1 MKTGY
6 SLWDIKTILVTLMV
20 WGGRCKTR
28 QKYVKDI
35 KEITYWHDYLGKKT
49 KTKYDNN
56 KLVIKPKLFNMN
68 G

>member
-1 MKTGY
+1 
-6 SLWDIKTILVTLMV
+6 MV
-20 WGGRCKTR
+20 GAKPENNM
-28 QKYVKDI
+28 YVKDI